1 MDRVLLYSSSEADIS
16 KNDPLGFSGAVIK
29 CLIRGY
35 FGKGHVVYTD
45 NYYTSPQL
53 AKYLNDYDTG
63 LVGTLRKNRKN
74 LPHFQ
79 EKNER
84 GTLQKQEANGILVL
98 KWTDKR
104 EILLLST
111 IHRGE
116 MEETRKIDRKTG
128 ERIVKSDVVNDYNIN
143 MRLIDKS
150 DMQISSVDCLRK
162 SKKWSRKVFFDLLLN
177 VYNMYVEGTGDK
189 SSLRN
194 FNKRVAVQLLQR
206 FQLHSPVHVPSTP
219 GRPRKGQRECVVCK
233 TTSLKP
239 KRRTKVTTMCGTC
252 DVGLCIGSCFKAY
265 HTLAS
270 FSISIFIFD

>member
-1 MDRVLLYSSSEADIS
+1 M
-16 KNDPLGFSGAVIK
+16 
-29 CLIRGY
+29 
-35 FGKGHVVYTD
+35 
-45 NYYTSPQL
+45 
-53 AKYLNDYDTG
+53 
-63 LVGTLRKNRKN
+63 
-74 LPHFQ
+74 
-79 EKNER
+79 R

-150 DMQISSVDCLRK
+150 DMQISSVDCLKK
-162 SKKWSRKVFFDLLLN
+162 SKKWSRKIFFHLLDICFLN
-177 VYNMYVEGTGDK
+177 AYNMYVEGTGDK

-206 FQLHSPVHVPSTP
+206 YRNRTDIHVRPAPAVH
-219 GRPRKGQRECVVCK
+219 
-233 TTSLKP
+233 
-239 KRRTKVTTMCGTC
+239 
-252 DVGLCIGSCFKAY
+252 
-265 HTLAS
+265 
-270 FSISIFIFD
+270 